1 MVTVNREAATELNEL
16 IEDAIEYWCRE
27 QAENGTPVAGETAW
41 KLVSAYAITKEL
53 QFEGIV
59 S

>member
-1 MVTVNREAATELNEL
+1 MVTVNREAAQELNEL

-27 QAENGTPVAGETAW
+27 QAENGALVSGETAW
-41 KLVSAYAITKEL
+41 KIVSAYATAKEL
-53 QFEGIV
+53 QFEGVI